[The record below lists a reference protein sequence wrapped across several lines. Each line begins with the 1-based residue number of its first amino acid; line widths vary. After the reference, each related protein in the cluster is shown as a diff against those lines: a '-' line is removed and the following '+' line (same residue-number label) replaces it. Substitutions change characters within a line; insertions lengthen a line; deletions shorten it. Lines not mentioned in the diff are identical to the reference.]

1 MIWGTVL
8 GGVVDLATGWIKGK
22 AEEHKIKHEVKLEK
36 LRTDA
41 DWEARMADANK
52 TSWKDEYLII
62 LLTLPLWSLAYAV
75 TFDSPEVIERVKHA
89 FVVLA
94 ELPEYYQYLL
104 YAAVLA
110 SFGLKI
116 KDVVKK

>member
-8 GGVVDLATGWIKGK
+8 GGVVDLAKGWVKGK
-22 AEEHKIKHEVKLEK
+22 AEEQKIKQEVKLEK

-41 DWEARMADANK
+41 DWEARMADATK
-52 TSWKDEYLII
+52 SSWKDEYLIV

-75 TFDSPEVIERVKHA
+75 TFNSPEVISRVKEV
-89 FVVLA
+89 FIVLA

-116 KDVVKK
+116 KDMVKK